1 MCAFVLLG
9 ALFSRPLL
17 ARRVWPFER
26 WELRL
31 MALALAGIV
40 IDLLVKWLF
49 APSYGIFLRQMAG
62 GTGLAGL

>member
-1 MCAFVLLG
+1 
-9 ALFSRPLL
+9 
-17 ARRVWPFER
+17 
-26 WELRL
+26 

-40 IDLLVKWLF
+40 VDLLVKSLF